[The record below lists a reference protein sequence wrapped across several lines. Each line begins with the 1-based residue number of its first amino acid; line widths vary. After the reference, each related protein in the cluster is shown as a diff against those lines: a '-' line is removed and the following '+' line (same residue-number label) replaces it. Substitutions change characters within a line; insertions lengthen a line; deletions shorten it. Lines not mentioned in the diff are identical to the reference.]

1 MTLRL
6 AKAALFIAL
15 PVIAVPAFAEPE
27 TVEDKVVE
35 DKTEETKE
43 EAEKKAE
50 PKKICKRISA
60 DMSSRRKTRVCR
72 TREQWKTFYKDQ
84 RRH

>member
-6 AKAALFIAL
+6 AKVALFVAL

-27 TVEDKVVE
+27 IEVVEDKVV
-35 DKTEETKE
+35 DAKE
-43 EAEKKAE
+43 EAQKKAE